1 MLQEDICSGS
11 YNCLFN
17 IEFSIHLINLLLNKI
32 WCLSTPP
39 IAMGSFHN
47 KILISKLYLYLLEK
61 EDASGLTFRKTTLT
75 TRGNTEGFWGFS
87 NAFPENTRFVLK
99 GAAILDGAMK
109 KDQMQE

>member
-17 IEFSIHLINLLLNKI
+17 IEFYIHLINLLLNKI

-47 KILISKLYLYLLEK
+47 KILISKLYLYLLEN
-61 EDASGLTFRKTTLT
+61 EDAYLALR
-75 TRGNTEGFWGFS
+75 EY
-87 NAFPENTRFVLK
+87 E
-99 GAAILDGAMK
+99 II
-109 KDQMQE
+109 